1 MYLRLLLALLI
12 LATATARADA
22 PRFDVTSY
30 DVEITPDFDRKSISG
45 TERIRFT
52 SLADGLD
59 RIDFSANTLTVYA
72 SINGDSMVRQE
83 IVDDRRVFHLPATLA
98 KGDKAT
104 LLATFR
110 GMAPKGL
117 VFDGRTVSAN
127 YFTCDYMI
135 CDQDR
140 TADRAHLSLDLTLA
154 RDMVAIAPGR
164 LQRTTPAASGLK
176 TMHWRTTQPR
186 SAYLFGFAAG
196 DFQRITLPGHKPTL
210 DVLTIAAPTA
220 QVQDMFA
227 DTRRMLEFFEHKAG
241 IPFPGNTYTQVL
253 VSGSE
258 AQEAASHAVIGLPE
272 IEPILKDPHEDW
284 VIAHELAH
292 QWWGNAITCA
302 DWSELWLNERLA
314 VFMVAAYKEQRWGKA
329 DHARELEMANK
340 RWQAARDQGFDVPL
354 SWKGKYPSLRMKRA
368 LADARSVVLLDTPRS
383 SLGEDA
389 FWRALQRCT
398 HVKFRRQ
405 EARRRKPVC
414 QASPSRNAS
423 TATMPQRI
431 AMPQLMAIGT

>member
-1 MYLRLLLALLI
+1 MHLRLLLALLI
-12 LATATARADA
+12 LATANARADE

-30 DVEITPDFDRKSISG
+30 DVEITPDFDSKSISG

-59 RIDFSANTLTVYA
+59 TINFSANTLTVYA
-72 SINGDSMVRQE
+72 SINGDSMVSQE
-83 IVDDRRVFHLPATLA
+83 IVGDRRVFHLPEPVA
-98 KGDKAT
+98 KGEAAT
-104 LLATFR
+104 LLVTFR

-140 TADRAHLSLDLTLA
+140 TADRAHLSLALTLA
-154 RDMVAIAPGR
+154 RDMVSIAPGR
-164 LQRTTPAASGLK
+164 LQRTTPAASGMK

-196 DFQRITLPGHKPTL
+196 DFQRITLPSHKPTL
-210 DVLTIAAPTA
+210 DVLTIAAPAA

-241 IPFPGNTYTQVL
+241 VPFPGNTYTQVL
-253 VSGSE
+253 VRGSE

-302 DWSELWLNERLA
+302 DWSELWLNEGLV

-329 DHARELEMANK
+329 DYARELELANK

-368 LADARSVVLLDTPRS
+368 MAYAKSVIFLDTLRS
-383 SLGEDA
+383 NLGEDI
-389 FWRALQRCT
+389 FWRALKRYT
-398 HVKFRRQ
+398 RDNFNRTV
-405 EARRRKPVC
+405 
-414 QASPSRNAS
+414 
-423 TATMPQRI
+423 TATDLQR
-431 AMPQLMAIGT
+431 AFETESRQDLTAQFNHWVFGETPM